1 MDKLVAAIE
10 KQQGKF
16 EKISTNNYMMAI
28 KDGFIAT
35 MPLIMF
41 SSFLMI
47 IIMIPKNFGVELPS
61 PAIAWMRKVYML
73 TMGVL
78 GVIVSGTVAKS
89 LAGNVNRKM
98 PPGKVI
104 NDTSAMLA
112 AICGYLVL
120 TVTLVV
126 DEKTGSTSLSTNYLG
141 SQGLITSFVSTFIT
155 VNVYRFCIKR
165 DITIHLPKEV
175 PGAISQA
182 FRDIFPFSFVLLISG
197 LLDIVSRF
205 SLDVPFAQVFQ
216 QLLTPIFKGAESYP
230 AMMLIWFM
238 CALLWFVGING
249 PSIVLPAVTALQ
261 LSNMEENA
269 QLLAN
274 GQFPYHSLTPN
285 FGNYI
290 AAIGGTG
297 ATFVVPFILIF
308 FMRSKQLKSVGK
320 ATITPVLFAVN
331 EPLLFGMPVILN
343 PYLFVPFLMTPPVN
357 VFLGKVFIDFFGMNG
372 FYIQLPWAFPGP
384 LGLLIGTN
392 FQSISF
398 VFLSLILVVDILI
411 YLPFCRAYDRQLL
424 MKEDVA
430 SSNDIIL
437 EEETSEIMPGEL
449 DEIKSKE
456 LKVLVLCAG
465 SGTSAQLANAINE
478 GAQLAEVRVIANSG
492 AYGAHYDIM
501 GVYDLIILAPQVRSY
516 YREMKVDAERLG
528 IQIVATRGMEYI
540 HLTKSP
546 SKSLQFVLEH
556 YQAV

>member
-61 PAIAWMRKVYML
+61 PAIVWMRKVYML

-78 GVIVSGTVAKS
+78 GIIVSGTVGKS
-89 LAGNVNRKM
+89 LVGNVNRKM
-98 PPGKVI
+98 PHGKVI

-112 AICGYLVL
+112 DICSYLVL

-141 SQGLITSFVSTFIT
+141 SQGLITSFVSSFIT

-230 AMMLIWFM
+230 AMMLI
-238 CALLWFVGING
+238 
-249 PSIVLPAVTALQ
+249 
-261 LSNMEENA
+261 
-269 QLLAN
+269 
-274 GQFPYHSLTPN
+274 
-285 FGNYI
+285 
-290 AAIGGTG
+290 
-297 ATFVVPFILIF
+297 
-308 FMRSKQLKSVGK
+308 
-320 ATITPVLFAVN
+320 
-331 EPLLFGMPVILN
+331 
-343 PYLFVPFLMTPPVN
+343 
-357 VFLGKVFIDFFGMNG
+357 
-372 FYIQLPWAFPGP
+372 
-384 LGLLIGTN
+384 
-392 FQSISF
+392 
-398 VFLSLILVVDILI
+398 
-411 YLPFCRAYDRQLL
+411 
-424 MKEDVA
+424 
-430 SSNDIIL
+430 
-437 EEETSEIMPGEL
+437 
-449 DEIKSKE
+449 
-456 LKVLVLCAG
+456 
-465 SGTSAQLANAINE
+465 
-478 GAQLAEVRVIANSG
+478 
-492 AYGAHYDIM
+492 
-501 GVYDLIILAPQVRSY
+501 
-516 YREMKVDAERLG
+516 
-528 IQIVATRGMEYI
+528 
-540 HLTKSP
+540 
-546 SKSLQFVLEH
+546 
-556 YQAV
+556 

>member
-141 SQGLITSFVSTFIT
+141 SQGLITSFVSAFIT

-205 SLDVPFAQVFQ
+205 SLDVPFAKYF
-216 QLLTPIFKGAESYP
+216 
-230 AMMLIWFM
+230 
-238 CALLWFVGING
+238 N
-249 PSIVLPAVTALQ
+249 
-261 LSNMEENA
+261 
-269 QLLAN
+269 
-274 GQFPYHSLTPN
+274 
-285 FGNYI
+285 NY
-290 AAIGGTG
+290 
-297 ATFVVPFILIF
+297 
-308 FMRSKQLKSVGK
+308 
-320 ATITPVLFAVN
+320 
-331 EPLLFGMPVILN
+331 
-343 PYLFVPFLMTPPVN
+343 
-357 VFLGKVFIDFFGMNG
+357 
-372 FYIQLPWAFPGP
+372 
-384 LGLLIGTN
+384 
-392 FQSISF
+392 
-398 VFLSLILVVDILI
+398 
-411 YLPFCRAYDRQLL
+411 
-424 MKEDVA
+424 
-430 SSNDIIL
+430 
-437 EEETSEIMPGEL
+437 
-449 DEIKSKE
+449 
-456 LKVLVLCAG
+456 
-465 SGTSAQLANAINE
+465 
-478 GAQLAEVRVIANSG
+478 
-492 AYGAHYDIM
+492 
-501 GVYDLIILAPQVRSY
+501 
-516 YREMKVDAERLG
+516 
-528 IQIVATRGMEYI
+528 
-540 HLTKSP
+540 
-546 SKSLQFVLEH
+546 
-556 YQAV
+556 